1 MGDLGKESAS
11 IANAAPLL
19 RKAPHHVS
27 KPLHAFK
34 SQTHDLSALGA
45 LGALMSA
52 TDDVRDGMETLSKLA
67 EQLVDEWHNEATLM
81 TDLSDA
87 FDALDL
93 LLEAAQGKG
102 KGSGRKG

>member
-1 MGDLGKESAS
+1 MQE
-11 IANAAPLL
+11 
-19 RKAPHHVS
+19 
-27 KPLHAFK
+27 FK
-34 SQTHDLSALGA
+34 SQSHDLSALGA

-52 TDDVRDGMETLSKLA
+52 TDDVREGMETLSQLA
-67 EQLVDEWHNEATLM
+67 SQVVEEIHDEAKLM

-102 KGSGRKG
+102 KKG

>member
-19 RKAPHHVS
+19 RRAPHHIS
-27 KPLHAFK
+27 KPLQQFK
-34 SQTHDLSALGA
+34 SQTDDLSALGA

-52 TDDVRDGMETLSKLA
+52 TDDVREGMETLSKLV
-67 EQLVDEWHNEATLM
+67 EQVVDEWHDEAKLM

-87 FDALDL
+87 FDVLDVL
-93 LLEAAQGKG
+93 LDAAQGKG
-102 KGSGRKG
+102 KKG